1 MYWNN
6 LRLTHTLILFIAF
19 CQLAQAQTNTLS
31 GDTVLIRKRTSKFAL
46 TNMFNT
52 GSMYYFTGV
61 VSDSKPSF
69 DMRLVYDN
77 TRGNWG
83 ALLFKSFELTEHNGP
98 FNYALVVLNKR
109 YFIGSR
115 ILITPR

>member
-1 MYWNN
+1 
-6 LRLTHTLILFIAF
+6 
-19 CQLAQAQTNTLS
+19 
-31 GDTVLIRKRTSKFAL
+31 
-46 TNMFNT
+46 
-52 GSMYYFTGV
+52 MYYFTGV